1 MHLRTI
7 LIVLCGLL
15 SFYANAH
22 TYYSLN
28 TEHEQLGQGFEQE
41 LGIPLESCLDGQ
53 WQFQGG
59 SMGDLAYRGDF
70 DSDTMINT
78 ITGSVKA
85 GINLVIFGGSAKF
98 SMRRKV
104 TKNRNSAA
112 SAVELTY
119 EKGSYN
125 FENRTTKPAFVELLS
140 TDPTQVRNRCGD
152 SFIHN
157 IKLGSRIY
165 ITAKLHFKD
174 RTKYEWFQT
183 KIKVKFLFFSKTFTK
198 TKVFQEATKDAVYTI
213 QVNTDGGMTPELA
226 RLSKNG
232 TMHCKTDNLTP
243 CITYADNLFSYLLD
257 GGDYVDDLK
266 DEHLNVLKYEVE
278 SYEDSGHY
286 DLAYAGQTAIPNRYI
301 ALSARLRSYQDLV
314 YDEIERLSAF
324 KAVSEDPLEIEQL
337 TARITARNSQRIGL
351 EQAGEYCATLPGTT
365 LCENR
370 IESAI
375 ANVD

>member
-1 MHLRTI
+1 MHLRSI

-15 SFYANAH
+15 SSTANAH

-28 TEHEQLGQGFEQE
+28 TAKETLGQGFEQT
-41 LGIPLESCLDGQ
+41 LGIPLEPCLDGQ

-59 SMGDLAYRGDF
+59 SMGDLVYRGDF

-125 FENRTTKPAFVELLS
+125 FENRTTKPNISDLLNTS
-140 TDPTQVRNRCGD
+140 PSEVRGRCGD

-165 ITAKLHFKD
+165 VTAKLHFAD
-174 RTKYEWFQT
+174 QTKYEWFQT

-198 TKVFQEATKDAVYTI
+198 TKVFQDATKDAVYTI

-226 RLSKNG
+226 RLTKNG

-286 DLAYAGQTAIPNRYI
+286 DLAYAGQPAISERYI
-301 ALSARLRSYQDLV
+301 ALSARLRGYQDLV
-314 YDEIERLSAF
+314 YDEIERLTAF
-324 KAVSEDPLEIEQL
+324 RAVSEDPSEIAQL
-337 TARITARNSQRIGL
+337 NTRLQARENQRISL

-370 IESAI
+370 VESAI
-375 ANVD
+375 ATVD

>member
-1 MHLRTI
+1 MHLRITP
-7 LIVLCGLL
+7 IVLCGLL

-28 TEHEQLGQGFEQE
+28 TAKEQLGQGFEQA

-125 FENRTTKPAFVELLS
+125 FENRATKPAFVELLS
-140 TDPTQVRNRCGD
+140 TDPNQVRNRCGD

-165 ITAKLHFKD
+165 VTAKLHFKD

-198 TKVFQEATKDAVYTI
+198 TKVFQDATKDAVYTI

-226 RLSKNG
+226 RLTKNG
-232 TMHCKTDNLTP
+232 TMHCKTNNLTP

-257 GGDYVDDLK
+257 GGNYVNDLK

-278 SYEDSGHY
+278 GYEDSGHY
-286 DLAYAGQTAIPNRYI
+286 DLAYAGQTGLSDRYI

-324 KAVSEDPLEIEQL
+324 KAVSEDPTEIEQL
-337 TARITARNSQRIGL
+337 TARITARNAQRIGL

-365 LCENR
+365 LCENH